1 MAPEKARWHK
11 SLVLALLSAL
21 TKFIHASISTP
32 VRMPLISFPE
42 TGSKHQAQDY
52 SAQDALLSHTLKGIQ
67 Q

>member
-1 MAPEKARWHK
+1 
-11 SLVLALLSAL
+11 
-21 TKFIHASISTP
+21 P